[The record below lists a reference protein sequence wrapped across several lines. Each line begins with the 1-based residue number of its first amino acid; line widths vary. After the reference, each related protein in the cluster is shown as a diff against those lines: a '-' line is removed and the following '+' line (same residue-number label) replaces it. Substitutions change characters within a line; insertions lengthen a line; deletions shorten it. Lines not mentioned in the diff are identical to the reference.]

1 MTQKRDSQGRFTS
14 DDDGIMPDLSSL
26 DLRELVNLRDFY
38 ERNLEAE
45 IKAARAKGGSTAS
58 QLSQSSREWSG
69 KQIETTKEI
78 FSRLR
83 EAHLLRSKTARVA
96 DESKDARRTRNPI
109 KWLRNMDRFDYP
121 CIDTKEE

>member
-45 IKAARAKGGSTAS
+45 IKAARAKGGSGPNR
-58 QLSQSSREWSG
+58 LDQSAREWSR

-83 EAHLLRSKTARVA
+83 EAHLARSKTARVA
-96 DESKDARRTRNPI
+96 DESKDAKRTRNPL
-109 KWLRNMDRFDYP
+109 KWLRNKARYDYP
-121 CIDTKEE
+121 GIDTKDD